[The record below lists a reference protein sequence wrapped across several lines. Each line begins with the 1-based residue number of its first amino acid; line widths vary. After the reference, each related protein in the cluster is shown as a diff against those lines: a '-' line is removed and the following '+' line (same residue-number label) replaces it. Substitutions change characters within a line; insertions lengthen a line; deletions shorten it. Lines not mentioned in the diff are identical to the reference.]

1 MLGGS
6 RNMRAIPLW
15 WYIGWLLALYG
26 RFSAAEHEKAS
37 GEVGFAML
45 CEING
50 YGESS

>member
-1 MLGGS
+1 
-6 RNMRAIPLW
+6 MRAIPLW

-45 CEING
+45 CKING